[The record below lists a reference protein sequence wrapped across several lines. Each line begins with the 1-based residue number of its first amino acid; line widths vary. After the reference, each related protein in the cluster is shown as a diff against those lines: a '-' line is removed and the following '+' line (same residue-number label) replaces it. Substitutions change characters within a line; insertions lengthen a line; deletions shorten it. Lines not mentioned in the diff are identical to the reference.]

1 MFYYSSFLSHVLHP
15 FCFLVHKIGEDST
28 QGIVFEEG
36 AVAAVECSFK
46 PMDVDNGG
54 EMESLPDYVTQGM
67 TEEERKPGRKK
78 NRKRRSQGRRKQR
91 ENNKA
96 SSESGTEPSS
106 SLEKDDVRE
115 VSPIEISVEEEEEGT
130 EHVRL
135 LISFFLVE
143 IFDFH
148 ILF

>member
-1 MFYYSSFLSHVLHP
+1 
-15 FCFLVHKIGEDST
+15 
-28 QGIVFEEG
+28 
-36 AVAAVECSFK
+36 
-46 PMDVDNGG
+46 MDVDNGG

-115 VSPIEISVEEEEEGT
+115 VSPIEISVEEEEEEGT

-135 LISFFLVE
+135 LIFYFFVE
-143 IFDFH
+143 SFDFH
-148 ILF
+148 LVF